1 MSSSAPRRF
10 LVGVGNAGVTV
21 LDLLALENPGMKGL
35 LCVNNDPESLSASV
49 VTDRLTVP
57 EGDPSEG
64 FLAIDGPFGDMVS
77 GASSVVL
84 CGGLGG
90 ESGSFLLPALA
101 ILAKSSG
108 ITVAACVG
116 MPFSFEGKQKR
127 ELAASALE
135 KLRTVCDAVAVIEN
149 DRLTGGSPSTAAVG
163 EAFSLSDRTILAA
176 LQALQ
181 GMITNSGPVKIT
193 RSDIKSVLGVP
204 GAVTLFGSGT
214 AKGPNRLHE
223 ALEHALKSPLLTA
236 PGKNTP
242 GGALAGASTV
252 LLLLRGPADLS
263 FAEVQVAV
271 TEIERIAGEGC
282 QIKTGVHAD
291 LSPDA
296 PITLSITASSGGG
309 QTAEKPTAEK
319 PKTTLLSEIPEAK
332 PLEPAA
338 QVATRAKPE
347 PAPVADSIKPVSSA
361 KPIKSTAGA
370 FTKGAKQSAGKQT
383 QGTLDLDSYQRGRFD
398 KSEPTIVAGE
408 DLDVPTFLRKGI
420 KLTPPHRN

>member
-1 MSSSAPRRF
+1 MSGSAPGRF
-10 LVGVGNAGVTV
+10 MVGVGSAGITV

-49 VTDRLTVP
+49 ITDRLAVP
-57 EGDPSEG
+57 EGDPAEG
-64 FLAIDGPFGDMVS
+64 FLAIEGAFGDMVS
-77 GASSVVL
+77 GAASVVL

-116 MPFSFEGKQKR
+116 MPFSFEGRQKR
-127 ELAASALE
+127 ELAAAALE
-135 KLRTVCDAVAVIEN
+135 RLRSVCDAVAVIEN
-149 DRLTGGSPSTAAVG
+149 DRLTGGSPSTSAVG
-163 EAFSLSDRTILAA
+163 EAFSLSDRTLMAA

-181 GMITNSGPVKIT
+181 GMITSSGPVKIT

-214 AKGPNRLHE
+214 AKGANRLHG
-223 ALEHALKSPLLTA
+223 ALEQALKSPLLIA
-236 PGKNTP
+236 PGKTMP
-242 GGALAGASTV
+242 GGALVGVPMV

-271 TEIERIAGEGC
+271 SEIERIAGEGC
-282 QIKTGVHAD
+282 QMKTGVHAD

-309 QTAEKPTAEK
+309 RVADK
-319 PKTTLLSEIPEAK
+319 PKHSLLSEIPEAR
-332 PLEPAA
+332 PVTT
-338 QVATRAKPE
+338 VATRSKPDPDPVFDSVQPAAPAKPVKSV
-347 PAPVADSIKPVSSA
+347 APTKRSSQ
-361 KPIKSTAGA
+361 P
-370 FTKGAKQSAGKQT
+370 AGKQT

-420 KLTPPHRN
+420 KLTSPHRN